1 MVRSSPV
8 RSGRREEVAAE
19 LPGVVDVSPGKKE
32 RRRMDMTTC
41 LKSLLLAI
49 HQYKGGRT
57 AQIAAQLQKQVEEIS
72 GLKCDQLLSS
82 GQVLPSECVSG
93 LVELAGNPNTCPAL
107 MSSIISLLAQLACD
121 DVSREILH
129 SSYNLTSTLA
139 SVIHRHSA
147 TPGEPLVLQC
157 LQVLQ
162 KLTYNTRIFQSTNYI
177 HELIT
182 FLVTNIQSHNDDIT
196 MPCLGLMANLCRDN
210 HSVQCHIKSLDN
222 VKPFYR
228 TYADQL
234 PGSQQSNCGGLHV
247 VHTGQPHS
255 EREGWRE
262 DLFVFVCCSHQ
273 LFDAKN
279 IHQTFQ
285 LVFNIIVNG
294 DGTLTRKYSVDLLAD
309 LLKNPKIADFLTRY
323 QHFSVCVSQVL
334 GLLQSKDPDSA
345 AKVLELLLAMCSVSG
360 LRSLLCE
367 VVFRPAAPKLRAA
380 GRRQGAGPDGGRRA
394 ECGLALVQWLSSP
407 VEGAES
413 CSLQALQ
420 LLNELLEVRQTCW
433 DTRVP
438 DGPLRGGVGSR
449 MCVRL
454 CAELCGNV
462 ASSPAGAAE
471 GPRSCTGRRPPEKT
485 LPPHHTRHLSAA
497 QYPSPDCASLLFAC
511 VFVRFC
517 LFFEAF
523 TPPLLCA
530 EDSTRSLV
538 SRQVSAQ
545 LCLSQV
551 EALLTCCHS
560 NSPLTCLPPG
570 TDNDL
575 SQVCSEALLRTL
587 ELMSKLRQQV
597 KDMETSF
604 YRMLQDQRIVTPLSL
619 ALTSHH
625 RERVQTG
632 LSLLFEATPLPD
644 FPSLVLGESIAAN
657 NAYRQREAE
666 LSVKRVAV
674 QEVPPPSILDSS
686 RSVHSLT
693 EKIENGLELQEHVKD
708 SHVSE
713 IIDVYEQKLSAFAS
727 KESRLQD
734 LLEAK
739 ALALSQADRLIA
751 QYRLQRAQAE
761 AEACKLGR
769 LLKEAERRREDLQG
783 ELSSQVVEVERSKA
797 DMEELLQHNARLQ
810 QDSEEHQ
817 ALKGAYNALLNRFN
831 ESERLLKELQAAHI
845 SLTKQSDALRK
856 NHEALQLQHEKLASA
871 LEEREEEIRR
881 LHSDLQQKNSNIAG
895 LRGELLAE
903 EEKAKEKD
911 QERRDLEETVDV
923 LRKELNKTEQARK
936 DASIKASSLE
946 LQKSQLETKLKQKED
961 ELSKHS
967 TMIAMIHSLSSG
979 KMKSDVNLC
988 CPSVTRSIGRRSV
1001 GKRTLDFSP
1010 TQSVSLSV
1018 GHEASACSSERRL
1031 PAHPALI

>member
-1 MVRSSPV
+1 
-8 RSGRREEVAAE
+8 
-19 LPGVVDVSPGKKE
+19 
-32 RRRMDMTTC
+32 MDMTTC

-49 HQYKGGRT
+49 QQYRDGRT
-57 AQIAAQLQKQVEEIS
+57 AQNAAQLQKQVEEVS

-93 LVELAGNPNTCPAL
+93 LVELVGNPNTSL
-107 MSSIISLLAQLACD
+107 TLTSSIISLLAQLACD
-121 DVSREILH
+121 DDSRETLH

-139 SVIHRHSA
+139 SVIHCHRA
-147 TPGEPLVLQC
+147 TPREPLVLQC

-182 FLVTNIQSHNDDIT
+182 FLVTNIQSHNDDII

-210 HSVQCHIKSLDN
+210 HSVQSHIKSLEN

-228 TYADQL
+228 TLINFLAHNSL
-234 PGSQQSNCGGLHV
+234 TV
-247 VHTGQPHS
+247 V
-255 EREGWRE
+255 
-262 DLFVFVCCSHQ
+262 VFTLSILASLTLNEKVGEK

-294 DGTLTRKYSVDLLAD
+294 DGTLTRKYSVDLLVD
-309 LLKNPKIADFLTRY
+309 LLKNPKIADYLTRY
-323 QHFSVCVSQVL
+323 QHFSACVSQVL

-345 AKVLELLLAMCSVSG
+345 SKVLELLLAMCSVSG

-367 VVFRPAAPKLRAA
+367 VVFKPAAPKLRAA
-380 GRRQGAGPDGGRRA
+380 GRRQAAGLDGGRKT
-394 ECGLALVQWLSSP
+394 EPGLALVQWLSSP

-413 CSLQALQ
+413 CSLKALQ
-420 LLNELLEVRQTCW
+420 LLNELLEEALGGDSVS
-433 DTRVP
+433 
-438 DGPLRGGVGSR
+438 DGVLSFVEMLLPVLLGLLKSLDPAQGDAHLRKHCHRITHV
-449 MCVRL
+449 
-454 CAELCGNV
+454 
-462 ASSPAGAAE
+462 
-471 GPRSCTGRRPPEKT
+471 TG
-485 LPPHHTRHLSAA
+485 
-497 QYPSPDCASLLFAC
+497 LLL
-511 VFVRFC
+511 V
-517 LFFEAF
+517 
-523 TPPLLCA
+523 LCA
-530 EDSTRSLV
+530 EDSTRSVV

-551 EALLTCCHS
+551 QSLLSCCHS
-560 NSPLTCLPPG
+560 NSPLTCLPAG
-570 TDNDL
+570 SENDL
-575 SQVCSEALLRTL
+575 SQVFAEALLKTL

-632 LSLLFEATPLPD
+632 LALLFEATPLPD
-644 FPSLVLGESIAAN
+644 FPSLILGESIAAN
-657 NAYRQREAE
+657 NAYRQRESE

-674 QEVPPPSILDSS
+674 QEVPPSSVLDSS
-686 RSVHSLT
+686 SSSSRSIHSLV
-693 EKIENGLELQEHVKD
+693 EKIQNGLELQEHVKD
-708 SHVSE
+708 SHVSD
-713 IIDVYEQKLSAFAS
+713 IINVYEHKLSAFAS
-727 KESRLQD
+727 KENRLQD

-751 QYRLQRAQAE
+751 QYRFQRAQAE
-761 AEACKLGR
+761 AEACQLGS

-783 ELSSQVVEVERSKA
+783 ELSTQVLEVERSKA

-810 QDSEEHQ
+810 KDSEEHQ

-845 SLTKQSDALRK
+845 SLTKQNESLRK
-856 NHEALQLQHEKLASA
+856 NHEALQLQHEKLASV
-871 LEEREEEIRR
+871 LEEREDDIRS
-881 LHSDLQQKNSNIAG
+881 LQSDLQKKNRDIAG
-895 LRGELLAE
+895 LQGELRAE
-903 EEKAKEKD
+903 EEKVKEKD
-911 QERRDLEETVDV
+911 QEKRELEETVDV

-946 LQKSQLETKLKQKED
+946 LQKSQLEVKLKQKED
-961 ELSKHS
+961 ELNKHS
-967 TMIAMIHSLSSG
+967 AMISMIHSLSSG
-979 KMKSDVNLC
+979 KMKSDVNL
-988 CPSVTRSIGRRSV
+988 
-1001 GKRTLDFSP
+1001 
-1010 TQSVSLSV
+1010 SL
-1018 GHEASACSSERRL
+1018 
-1031 PAHPALI
+1031 

>member
-1 MVRSSPV
+1 
-8 RSGRREEVAAE
+8 
-19 LPGVVDVSPGKKE
+19 
-32 RRRMDMTTC
+32 MDMTTC

-49 HQYKGGRT
+49 QQYRDGRT
-57 AQIAAQLQKQVEEIS
+57 ANAAQLQRQVEELS
-72 GLKCDQLLSS
+72 GLRCGQLLSS
-82 GQVLPSECVSG
+82 GQLLPSECVSG
-93 LVELAGNPNTCPAL
+93 LVELAGNPNTSL
-107 MSSIISLLAQLACD
+107 TLTSSIISLLAQLACED
-121 DVSREILH
+121 DSREILH

-139 SVIHRHSA
+139 SVIHCHSA

-177 HELIT
+177 HELIA
-182 FLVTNIQSHNDDIT
+182 FLVTNIQSHNDDIV

-210 HSVQCHIKSLDN
+210 HSVQSHIKSLDN

-228 TYADQL
+228 TLINFLAHNSL
-234 PGSQQSNCGGLHV
+234 TV
-247 VHTGQPHS
+247 VVFTLSILASLTLS
-255 EREGWRE
+255 EKVGEK
-262 DLFVFVCCSHQ
+262 

-294 DGTLTRKYSVDLLAD
+294 DGTLTRKYSVDLLVD
-309 LLKNPKIADFLTRY
+309 LLKNPKIADYLTRY
-323 QHFSVCVSQVL
+323 QHFSACVSQVL

-367 VVFRPAAPKLRAA
+367 VVFKPAGPKLRAG
-380 GRRQGAGPDGGRRA
+380 GRRQGPGPDGGRKA
-394 ECGLALVQWLSSP
+394 EHGLALVQWLSSP

-420 LLNELLEVRQTCW
+420 LLNELLEEAL
-433 DTRVP
+433 
-438 DGPLRGGVGSR
+438 G
-449 MCVRL
+449 
-454 CAELCGNV
+454 
-462 ASSPAGAAE
+462 AE
-471 GPRSCTGRRPPEKT
+471 GVSDCVLSFVEMLLPGVLGLLKGLDPAQGDAHIRKHCRRITHVTG
-485 LPPHHTRHLSAA
+485 
-497 QYPSPDCASLLFAC
+497 LL
-511 VFVRFC
+511 
-517 LFFEAF
+517 LI
-523 TPPLLCA
+523 LCA
-530 EDSTRSLV
+530 EDSTRSAV

-551 EALLTCCHS
+551 EALLSCCH
-560 NSPLTCLPPG
+560 TCAPPG
-570 TDNDL
+570 SDSDL
-575 SQVCSEALLRTL
+575 SQVCAEALLKTL

-625 RERVQTG
+625 RERVQVG

-674 QEVPPPSILDSS
+674 HEVPPPSILDSS
-686 RSVHSLT
+686 SGSGRSVHSLV
-693 EKIENGLELQEHVKD
+693 EKIQNGLELQEHVKD

-713 IIDVYEQKLSAFAS
+713 IIDVYEQKISAFAS
-727 KESRLQD
+727 KENRLQD

-751 QYRLQRAQAE
+751 QNRFQRAQAE
-761 AEACKLGR
+761 AEACKLGS

-783 ELSSQVVEVERSKA
+783 ELSSQVLEVERSRA

-817 ALKGAYNALLNRFN
+817 ALKGAYNTLLNRFN
-831 ESERLLKELQAAHI
+831 ESERLLKELQAAHV
-845 SLTKQSDALRK
+845 SLTRQMDSLRK
-856 NHEALQLQHEKLASA
+856 NHEALQLQHDKMASV
-871 LEEREEEIRR
+871 LEEREEEVTHLR
-881 LHSDLQQKNSNIAG
+881 SDLQQKSSDIAG
-895 LRGELLAE
+895 LRDELRAE
-903 EEKAKEKD
+903 EEKVQEKER
-911 QERRDLEETVDV
+911 ERRDLEETVDV
-923 LRKELNKTEQARK
+923 LRKELNRTEQARK

-961 ELSKHS
+961 ELNQHS
-967 TMIAMIHSLSSG
+967 AMISMIHSLSSG
-979 KMKSDVNLC
+979 KMKSDVNL
-988 CPSVTRSIGRRSV
+988 
-1001 GKRTLDFSP
+1001 
-1010 TQSVSLSV
+1010 SL
-1018 GHEASACSSERRL
+1018 
-1031 PAHPALI
+1031 

>member
-1 MVRSSPV
+1 
-8 RSGRREEVAAE
+8 
-19 LPGVVDVSPGKKE
+19 
-32 RRRMDMTTC
+32 MDMTTC

-49 HQYKGGRT
+49 QQYRDGRT
-57 AQIAAQLQKQVEEIS
+57 AQNAAQLQKQVEEVS
-72 GLKCDQLLSS
+72 RLKCDQLLSS
-82 GQVLPSECVSG
+82 GQVLPSDCISG
-93 LVELAGNPNTCPAL
+93 LVELAGNPNTSPTL
-107 MSSIISLLAQLACD
+107 TSSIISLLAQLACD
-121 DVSREILH
+121 DAGWEILH

-139 SVIHRHSA
+139 AVIHCHSA
-147 TPGEPLVLQC
+147 APGEPLVLQC

-162 KLTYNTRIFQSTNYI
+162 KLTYNTRVFQATNYI
-177 HELIT
+177 HELIA
-182 FLVTNIQSHNDDIT
+182 FLVTNIQSRNDDII

-210 HSVQCHIKSLDN
+210 HSVQSHIKSLDN

-228 TYADQL
+228 TLINFLAHNSL
-234 PGSQQSNCGGLHV
+234 TV
-247 VHTGQPHS
+247 V
-255 EREGWRE
+255 
-262 DLFVFVCCSHQ
+262 VFTLSILASLTLNEKVGEK

-279 IHQTFQ
+279 IYQTFQ

-294 DGTLTRKYSVDLLAD
+294 DGTLTRKYSVDLLVD
-309 LLKNPKIADFLTRY
+309 LLKNPKIADYLTRY
-323 QHFSVCVSQVL
+323 EHFSACVSQVL

-367 VVFRPAAPKLRAA
+367 VVFRPAGPKLRAG
-380 GRRQGAGPDGGRRA
+380 GRRQGAGLDGGI
-394 ECGLALVQWLSSP
+394 ALVQWLSSP

-420 LLNELLEVRQTCW
+420 LLNELLEEALGAENVSDFVLSFVEMLLPVLLALLKGLDPARG
-433 DTRVP
+433 DA
-438 DGPLRGGVGSR
+438 PLRKHCHRITHV
-449 MCVRL
+449 
-454 CAELCGNV
+454 
-462 ASSPAGAAE
+462 
-471 GPRSCTGRRPPEKT
+471 TT
-485 LPPHHTRHLSAA
+485 L
-497 QYPSPDCASLLFAC
+497 LLI
-511 VFVRFC
+511 
-517 LFFEAF
+517 
-523 TPPLLCA
+523 LCA
-530 EDSTRSLV
+530 EDSTRCVV

-551 EALLTCCHS
+551 ETLLSCCHS

-570 TDNDL
+570 SENDL
-575 SQVCSEALLRTL
+575 SQVCAEALLRTL

-644 FPSLVLGESIAAN
+644 FPSLILGESIAAN
-657 NAYRQREAE
+657 NGYRQREAE

-674 QEVPPPSILDSS
+674 QEVPPSSLLDSS
-686 RSVHSLT
+686 GGSSRTVHSLA
-693 EKIENGLELQEHVKD
+693 EKIQNGLELQEHAKN

-713 IIDVYEQKLSAFAS
+713 IIDVYEQKLSAFAT
-727 KESRLQD
+727 KESGLQD

-751 QYRLQRAQAE
+751 QYRFQRVQAE
-761 AEACKLGR
+761 AEACKLGS

-783 ELSSQVVEVERSKA
+783 ELSNQVLEVERSRA

-817 ALKGAYNALLNRFN
+817 ALKGSYNALLSRFN
-831 ESERLLKELQAAHI
+831 DIERLLKELQTTHN
-845 SLTKQSDALRK
+845 SLSKQSDALRK
-856 NHEALQLQHEKLASA
+856 NHEALQLQHEKMSSV
-871 LEEREEEIRR
+871 LEEREEEIRS
-881 LHSDLQQKNSNIAG
+881 LNSDLKQKNDDIAG
-895 LRGELLAE
+895 LRGDVRAK
-903 EEKAKEKD
+903 EEKVREKV
-911 QERRDLEETVDV
+911 QERRELEETVDV

-961 ELSKHS
+961 ELNKHS
-967 TMIAMIHSLSSG
+967 AMISMIHSLSSG
-979 KMKSDVNLC
+979 KLKSDVNL
-988 CPSVTRSIGRRSV
+988 
-1001 GKRTLDFSP
+1001 
-1010 TQSVSLSV
+1010 SL
-1018 GHEASACSSERRL
+1018 
-1031 PAHPALI
+1031 